1 MPTEAEILVAELAR
15 REMAR
20 RSFAAYLPYVHGPS
34 WRHTRMAD
42 YLAHQVQAFIETDTG
57 HAADFLVVQTPPQ
70 HGKSLTISES
80 LAAWVLGRHPTWRV
94 IELSYNDESAQ
105 RFCRRNSEKI
115 RNHAVTLFGAEAGI
129 GQVDRATEV
138 ELANGIGKM
147 ISRGILGGGIT
158 GHQANV
164 ILVDD
169 PIKNRAEAD
178 SETYR
183 ERVWAEW
190 VSSIKTRLAA
200 GGKVIVIATPWHED
214 DIMARILRTEK
225 HVRLIRL
232 PVEAEPGDPLGRAVG
247 DALCPELGKDNKWLA
262 EFKASYISDPT
273 AGARAWQALYQ
284 CSPRVEGGNL
294 VQRSWWRRY
303 SAEPEYGNS
312 VISVDAAF
320 KGNENN
326 DYVAITVWGKAGN
339 DYYLRYCLR
348 RHLDFP
354 GTLSAIRAVR
364 GLYPDVTAVLI
375 EDKANG
381 SAIIQTLQAEC
392 FCIPVNPMGG
402 KEARVH
408 AVSPAIESGHVY
420 IPESAPWLEDY
431 LDEWSVFPAGA
442 HDDMV
447 DSSTQALS
455 YLLRFSG
462 YVAPKQTDE
471 ERMIEDMEQREE
483 ESFLGDDMY
492 NTYDTGEMIYD
503 Y

>member
-1 MPTEAEILVAELAR
+1 MPTDAEILVAELAR

-20 RSFAAYLPYVHGPS
+20 RSFAAYLPYVHGET
-34 WRHTRMAD
+34 WCQTRMSQYIAD
-42 YLAHQVQAFIETDTG
+42 QLQTFVAAETG
-57 HAADFLVVQTPPQ
+57 HAYDIMVVETPPQ
-70 HGKSLTISES
+70 HGKSMTVSETFP
-80 LAAWVLGRHPTWRV
+80 AWYLGRYPRHRV
-94 IELSYNDESAQ
+94 IEISYNDDSAQ
-105 RFCRRNSEKI
+105 RFCRRNAEKI
-115 RNHAVTLFGAEAGI
+115 RLHGQTLFGAGI
-129 GQVDRATEV
+129 GEVDRATDLEMDNRV
-138 ELANGIGKM
+138 GSL
-147 ISRGILGGGIT
+147 ISRGVLGGVT
-158 GHQANV
+158 GRPCNLML
-164 ILVDD
+164 IDD
-169 PIKNRAEAD
+169 PIKNRQEAD
-178 SETYR
+178 SETVR
-183 ERVWAEW
+183 SRVWEEW
-190 VSSIKTRLAA
+190 TNSFKTRLAA
-200 GGKVIVIATPWHED
+200 GAKVIIISTPWHED
-214 DIMARILRTEK
+214 DLMARILRTEK
-225 HVRLIRL
+225 NVTLIRL

-273 AGARAWQALYQ
+273 AGARSWQALYQ

-303 SAEPEYGNS
+303 SAEPEYGYS

-320 KGNENN
+320 KGGQNN

-354 GTLSAIRAVR
+354 GTVAAIRAVR
-364 GLYPDVTAVLI
+364 GLYPDATAVLI

-381 SAIIQTLQAEC
+381 SAIIQTLQAEM

-420 IPESAPWLEDY
+420 IPETAPWLEEY

-462 YVAPKQTDE
+462 YTPPKQTEE
-471 ERMIEDMEQREE
+471 ERMIEDMAQREE

>member
-1 MPTEAEILVAELAR
+1 MPTEADILVAELAR

-20 RSFAAYLPYVHGPS
+20 RSFAAYLPYVHGET
-34 WRHTRMAD
+34 WCQTRMAQ
-42 YLAHQVQAFIETDTG
+42 YLADRLQAFVTTDTG
-57 HAADFLVVQTPPQ
+57 HAYDIMVVETPPQ
-70 HGKSLTISES
+70 HGKSMTVSETFP
-80 LAAWVLGRHPTWRV
+80 AWYLGIRPKHRV
-94 IELSYNDESAQ
+94 IEISYNDDSAQ
-105 RFCRRNSEKI
+105 RFCRRNAEKI
-115 RNHAVTLFGAEAGI
+115 RLHGQTLFGAGI
-129 GQVDRATEV
+129 GEIDRATDLEMDNHV
-138 ELANGIGKM
+138 GSL
-147 ISRGILGGGIT
+147 ISRGVLGGVT
-158 GHQANV
+158 GRPCNLML
-164 ILVDD
+164 IDD
-169 PIKNRAEAD
+169 PIKNRQEAD
-178 SETYR
+178 SETVR
-183 ERVWAEW
+183 SRVWEEW
-190 VSSIKTRLAA
+190 TNSFKTRLAA
-200 GGKVIVIATPWHED
+200 GAKVIIISTPWHED
-214 DIMARILRTEK
+214 DLMARILRTEK
-225 HVRLIRL
+225 NVTLIRL

-273 AGARAWQALYQ
+273 AGARSWQALYQ

-303 SAEPEYGNS
+303 TAEPDYGHS

-364 GLYPDVTAVLI
+364 GLYPDATAVLI

-381 SAIIQTLQAEC
+381 SAIIQTLQTEC